1 MVQSVERLV
10 YTPGWDRCG
19 TAPDVAREY
28 TIMARNKR
36 RQSRPSRRTSQKE
49 RFHTPFD
56 ELQTVL
62 REVSRPP
69 PPPVTP
75 SPVSPNPSAPVTAEV
90 QAQRER
96 ALFLAEMAGVKPLP
110 QDPRGRVE
118 KHRRSRTPGLD
129 PSEELRALADLQE
142 LVDGRGEFTIQYT
155 DEYMEG
161 VAPGVDRGLAQRL
174 HRGDYAVQGHL
185 DLHGYTVE
193 EAKGLVDRFLI
204 QAYTSGRRC
213 VRMVHGR
220 GRNSRDN
227 RPVLK
232 EQVQLWLSHGRL
244 SRLVLA
250 FATAPAVD
258 GGAGAVYVLLRRG
271 PSATPRK

>member
-1 MVQSVERLV
+1 V
-10 YTPGWDRCG
+10 P
-19 TAPDVAREY
+19 
-28 TIMARNKR
+28 
-36 RQSRPSRRTSQKE
+36 
-49 RFHTPFD
+49 
-56 ELQTVL
+56 
-62 REVSRPP
+62 
-69 PPPVTP
+69 
-75 SPVSPNPSAPVTAEV
+75 AEV

-110 QDPRGRVE
+110 PDPRGRVE
-118 KHRRSRTPGLD
+118 KRRKPAPRGPDASGD
-129 PSEELRALADLQE
+129 YQALADLQE

-161 VAPGVDRGLAQRL
+161 VAPGVAQGVAQRL

-185 DLHGYTVE
+185 DLHGHTVE
-193 EAKGLVDRFLI
+193 EARALVDRFVT

-213 VRMVHGR
+213 LRLVHGR
-220 GRNSRDN
+220 GHNSRDN

-250 FATAPAVD
+250 FATAPTVD
-258 GGAGAVYVLLRRG
+258 GGAGAVYVLLRRS
-271 PSATPRK
+271 PKATRRK

>member
-1 MVQSVERLV
+1 
-10 YTPGWDRCG
+10 
-19 TAPDVAREY
+19 
-28 TIMARNKR
+28 MARKKR
-36 RQSRPSRRTSQKE
+36 RQSQPPRQPSHKG
-49 RFHTPFD
+49 RFHAPFD
-56 ELQTVL
+56 ALQSAL
-62 REVSRPP
+62 REVSRTPP
-69 PPPVTP
+69 PAAVPAPPPAKPQPPPV
-75 SPVSPNPSAPVTAEV
+75 SAEV
-90 QAQRER
+90 QARREH
-96 ALFLAEMAGVKPLP
+96 ALFLAEMSGVKPLP

-118 KHRRSRTPGLD
+118 KRRRPAPRGPD
-129 PSEELRALADLQE
+129 AGDELQALADLQE
-142 LVDGRGEFTIQYT
+142 LVAGRGEFTIQYT

-161 VAPGVDRGLAQRL
+161 VAPGVDPGIAQQL

-185 DLHGYTVE
+185 DLHGCTVE
-193 EAKGLVDRFLI
+193 EAKSIVDRFLM

-213 VRMVHGR
+213 VRVVHGR

-258 GGAGAVYVLLRRG
+258 GGAGAVYVLLRRV
-271 PSATPRK
+271 PSPPRRT